1 MSHLVRYAILSTC
14 LAICLAG
21 TAAFAQNSGVTLPSQ
36 VEPRQ
41 SPREIPIPQ
50 ADLELTIPAQPR
62 APERRA
68 VDELRFPVRQIVIEG
83 GTVYPPDMLAQ
94 DYGALIGD
102 TVGLS
107 SIVEAAEKI
116 EARYRADGYVL
127 TRAFVPPQRVGDGM
141 FRIQIVEGYL
151 GRIVFDG
158 GSEPVRERIRAYMR
172 RAFDGRPVNVKW
184 IERGL
189 LLAGDLSGV
198 LAAGTLAP
206 GDAPGASDL
215 SVRIVEKPVSAGV
228 TLGNRGSKFQGPWS
242 LSADAS
248 YSGLLG
254 LTEQL
259 GVTLTTVPNDTR
271 EMRQVALRY
280 AQPIGGDGLTFG
292 WDTNYSW
299 GWPGHT
305 LKSLRVN
312 TVAWRG
318 GPRLSYPV
326 LRSRRENLTLDSS
339 LFFANTRT
347 LVGDTLQTNEQY
359 TAGDFRVTYTQV
371 GFLQG
376 ATVASVGYTRGL
388 GLGSTEKGNAFLS
401 RTDADPH
408 FGKWTAELR
417 RIQILPEN
425 FSVQWVGSGQVTS
438 SALFAGEEFAL
449 GGARFGRGYDPSE
462 LTGRNAFGQ
471 GIDVRYGDLAGD
483 GWQPYIFY
491 DSGWAW
497 NRRTGG
503 ASHTQFLSSTGV
515 GVRVQPDSWLT
526 GGLEFAKPLTRAPG
540 QAEGERPW
548 RVLMDVSARF

>member
-1 MSHLVRYAILSTC
+1 MSHAVRQAILLAC
-14 LAICLAG
+14 LAAITAG
-21 TAAFAQNSGVTLPSQ
+21 TTAYAQNSGVAIPPAA
-36 VEPRQ
+36 EPRLG
-41 SPREIPIPQ
+41 PREIPVPQ

-68 VDELRFPVRQIVIEG
+68 VDELRFPVVRIVVDG
-83 GTVYPPDMLAQ
+83 GTVYPAEVLAQ

-127 TRAFVPPQRVGDGM
+127 TRAFVPPQRVGDGT
-141 FRIQIVEGYL
+141 FRIQIVEGFL

-158 GSEPVRERIRAYMR
+158 GSEPVRERITAYMR

-206 GDAPGASDL
+206 GDTPGASDL
-215 SVRIVEKPVSAGV
+215 NVKIVEKPVAGGV

-242 LSADAS
+242 LTGDATF
-248 YSGLLG
+248 SGLLG
-254 LTEQL
+254 LTEQI

-271 EMRQVALRY
+271 EMRQAALRY
-280 AQPIGGDGLTFG
+280 TQPLGGDGLTLG
-292 WDTNYSW
+292 WDTTYSW

-312 TVAWRG
+312 TVAWRA
-318 GPRLSYPV
+318 GPRISYP
-326 LRSRRENLTLDSS
+326 LIRSRRENLTLDSS
-339 LFFANTRT
+339 LFFATTRT
-347 LVGDTLQTNEQY
+347 LVGATLQTNEQY
-359 TAGDFRVTYTQV
+359 TAGDVRATYTQV

-376 ATVASVGYTRGL
+376 ATVMSLGYTRGL
-388 GLGSTEKGNAFLS
+388 GIASTDEGNSLLS
-401 RTDADPH
+401 RSGANPN

-417 RIQILPEN
+417 RIQILPEK
-425 FSVQWVGSGQVTS
+425 FSLQWVGSGQATS
-438 SALFAGEEFAL
+438 SVLFAGEEFAL
-449 GGARFGRGYDPSE
+449 GGSRFGRGYDPSE

-471 GIDVRYGDLAGD
+471 GVDLRYGDLAGD
-483 GWQPYIFY
+483 GWQPYVFY
-491 DSGWAW
+491 DAGWAW

-503 ASHTQFLSSTGV
+503 ASQTQFLSSAGL
-515 GVRVQPDSWLT
+515 GVRVQPDSWIS

-540 QAEGERPW
+540 QAEGEHPW